1 MNNKTVS
8 DLQGILLRLHRSD
21 FILRVGLEREQND
34 ENKIDL
40 LAGYGEG
47 NAERHLSQIKTSLE
61 GQWPDANLSIS
72 DDAVRF
78 DLGISSGG
86 IAVCDSTKLVERIK
100 EWIDGKNLAGQHR
113 PWAVGYWLPEA
124 LCEDLATAEVLYDAK
139 GTYQEIKNL
148 VVPYPECLS
157 QAIAATCVSEIRQK
171 SDILSRLSQKD
182 RAIEFD
188 LCLSDI
194 GAAVVRFAFAKSR
207 RYLRGFRSL
216 ARQAVF
222 LQPSDFALYELAS
235 RLLHEEGTTHILEEI
250 RRQL

>member
-8 DLQGILLRLHRSD
+8 DLREILLRLHRPD

-34 ENKIDL
+34 ENKIDIL
-40 LAGYGEG
+40 VGYGEW
-47 NAERHLSQIKTSLE
+47 NVERYLSQIKTSLE
-61 GQWPDANLSIS
+61 DQWPDAKLSIS
-72 DDAVRF
+72 DDTVRF
-78 DLGISSGG
+78 DLGVSSGG
-86 IAVCDSTKLVERIK
+86 VAVCDSTKLVEQIK
-100 EWIDGKNLAGQHR
+100 DWLDGKNLAGQHR
-113 PWAVGYWLPEA
+113 SWAVGYWLPEA
-124 LCEDLATAEVLYDAK
+124 LCGDLATAEILHDSE
-139 GTYQEIKNL
+139 GTYSGIKNL

-171 SDILSRLSQKD
+171 LDTLGRLSQKD

-194 GAAVVRFAFAKSR
+194 GAAVVRLAFAKSR

-216 ARQAVF
+216 ARQAAF
-222 LQPSDFALYELAS
+222 LQPLDLTLYELAS
-235 RLLHEEGTTHILEEI
+235 RLLHEKGATHILEEI